1 MLFETSLKAFLL
13 CRVQLQQ
20 KGMFASYIQL
30 LVQVHFE
37 NATLVWPFPQFSSR
51 FLAKKFFLHTETK
64 YVRDFSLFY
73 LSEKQNILKMSSM
86 PGNTFSCLSV

>member
-20 KGMFASYIQL
+20 KGMFASYIQP

-37 NATLVWPFPQFSSR
+37 NATLHGHFPNFRLVSLQKS
-51 FLAKKFFLHTETK
+51 FFAHGNKVLSPLLFKRNTK
-64 YVRDFSLFY
+64 HF
-73 LSEKQNILKMSSM
+73 
-86 PGNTFSCLSV
+86 